1 MTTFLVVMHI
11 LVCFFLI
18 GVVLLQPGS
27 RGGMGGAF
35 GGGGSATVFGGR
47 GANTLLAKL
56 TAAAAVM
63 FMLTSISL
71 SFFASKSTSVFADE
85 PSAPK
90 VPTTPV
96 DAAAAPSAPAPVDVV
111 PAAPA
116 PTP

>member
-11 LVCFFLI
+11 LFCFFLI

-35 GGGGSATVFGGR
+35 GGGGATVFGGR

-56 TAAAAVM
+56 TAGAAIM

-71 SFFASKSTSVFADE
+71 SYFASKSTSVFADE
-85 PSAPK
+85 PSVPK
-90 VPTTPV
+90 ADP
-96 DAAAAPSAPAPVDVV
+96 AAVDVKPAEIPA
-111 PAAPA
+111 PAAPV
-116 PTP
+116 TP